1 MSRQTLISILA
12 IFLAHYGGTLDP
24 EVERAFAKVQFQ
36 LNGLESKND
45 FLKSQSEYLKSQ
57 NDFLKSK
64 IASLEAK
71 NHHQSD
77 SKFEGVGE
85 NCYDPNLEGRVDK
98 LEQLSKVRTLRSCE
112 EYASFGIKTSGMY
125 PIDPDGISIGQ
136 PPFEV
141 YCRFDEKTGQV
152 FTEVIHNY
160 SEDLTDVDYCS
171 DPGCY
176 VKNITYVSG
185 EDGHP
190 IKTSQL
196 EVLTFT
202 K

>member
-1 MSRQTLISILA
+1 MYQK
-12 IFLAHYGGTLDP
+12 IFKIYT
-24 EVERAFAKVQFQ
+24 EVEIRV
-36 LNGLESKND
+36 
-45 FLKSQSEYLKSQ
+45 
-57 NDFLKSK
+57 
-64 IASLEAK
+64 
-71 NHHQSD
+71 
-77 SKFEGVGE
+77 
-85 NCYDPNLEGRVDK
+85 NLEGRVDK
-98 LEQLSKVRTLRSCE
+98 LEQLSKIRTLRSCE

-141 YCRFDEKTGQV
+141 YCRFDDKTGKV

-160 SEDLTDVDYCS
+160 SEDLTVVDYCS

-176 VKNITYVSG
+176 MKNITYVSG
-185 EDGHP
+185 QDGHP

-202 K
+202 KRFWISLLEDVQ